1 MASKIVKYFCL
12 AAFYGFAN
20 HLPDSDLPFI
30 GRAANAVRV
39 ALCRRIIKKAGKIA
53 TISKNVSFGKGF
65 DVEMG
70 DFSGLGRR
78 CRIPNNTIIGRFVMM
93 APEVYV
99 SGGNH
104 RSSRTDIPM
113 CLQGS
118 EDTLP
123 TVIGDDVWI
132 GMRAIIVNGIKIGNG
147 AILSAGCVVT
157 KDIPEYTVVGGVP
170 ARVIKSRK

>member
-1 MASKIVKYFCL
+1 
-12 AAFYGFAN
+12 
-20 HLPDSDLPFI
+20 
-30 GRAANAVRV
+30 
-39 ALCRRIIKKAGKIA
+39 
-53 TISKNVSFGKGF
+53 
-65 DVEMG
+65 
-70 DFSGLGRR
+70 
-78 CRIPNNTIIGRFVMM
+78 MM

-157 KDIPEYTVVGGVP
+157 KDIPEYSVVGGVP

>member
-1 MASKIVKYFCL
+1 MPRGFLRLCQPPAGLGL
-12 AAFYGFAN
+12 AIYRQGCQCRTRST
-20 HLPDSDLPFI
+20 LPQDI
-30 GRAANAVRV
+30 Q
-39 ALCRRIIKKAGKIA
+39 KAGKIA

-157 KDIPEYTVVGGVP
+157 KDIPEYSVVPNFG
-170 ARVIKSRK
+170 R